1 MLLQLMSE
9 LNTFDKRHLSN
20 SAGIIEYAGSDIFQK
35 NHFNHVA
42 TFPEIWLE
50 TSE

>member
-1 MLLQLMSE
+1 MFLKLMSE

-20 SAGIIEYAGSDIFQK
+20 SAGNIEYARSDICQK

-42 TFPEIWLE
+42 TSREICLVTNE
-50 TSE
+50 